1 MVWQLNVCLYGCDRF
16 NLHPRFKFY
25 CRWHTEN
32 GTPLDILGNLSGHIT
47 GLERFESLLQYM
59 LSCSCEFLTFY
70 LVSQE
75 WFDCATAGLHQGST
89 KNFLKHIFSLFDTPH
104 KADIH
109 HCVSALSSHKLPVI
123 KPLIL
128 TKRVQGRSSWL
139 KHLIERVSINS
150 MPRGIYTC
158 SFQNELG
165 SNDYAS
171 SRAQEL
177 FFCYI

>member
-1 MVWQLNVCLYGCDRF
+1 MT
-16 NLHPRFKFY
+16 
-25 CRWHTEN
+25 RWEME
-32 GTPLDILGNLSGHIT
+32 TPLIFWEIFQAIT
-47 GLERFESLLQYM
+47 GLERFKSLLQYM

-89 KNFLKHIFSLFDTPH
+89 KNYLKHIFSLFDTPH

-128 TKRVQGRSSWL
+128 MKRVQGRSSWL
-139 KHLIERVSINS
+139 KHLIERESQLTPCQGEFILVAFKMNWDPMI
-150 MPRGIYTC
+150 C
-158 SFQNELG
+158 LK
-165 SNDYAS
+165 
-171 SRAQEL
+171 
-177 FFCYI
+177 

>member
-1 MVWQLNVCLYGCDRF
+1 MELSGCDSLIYTLGLSFTVGDTLR
-16 NLHPRFKFY
+16 
-25 CRWHTEN
+25 N
-32 GTPLDILGNLSGHIT
+32 GNALDIPGNLSGHIT

-89 KNFLKHIFSLFDTPH
+89 KNYLKHIFSLFDTPH

-128 TKRVQGRSSWL
+128 MKRVQGRSS
-139 KHLIERVSINS
+139 
-150 MPRGIYTC
+150 
-158 SFQNELG
+158 
-165 SNDYAS
+165 
-171 SRAQEL
+171 
-177 FFCYI
+177 